1 MFTGVSAFQ
10 TTTIHFKDI
19 YKDGEECL
27 EKVLKRSVI
36 FSWGMFLNDCFTYI
50 IIKYEEEH
58 EEKTKFIARGM
69 VSGEGLLTYMMT

>member
-1 MFTGVSAFQ
+1 MTVYWGVCISDYNNSL
-10 TTTIHFKDI
+10 KG

-58 EEKTKFIARGM
+58 KEKTKFIAKGM